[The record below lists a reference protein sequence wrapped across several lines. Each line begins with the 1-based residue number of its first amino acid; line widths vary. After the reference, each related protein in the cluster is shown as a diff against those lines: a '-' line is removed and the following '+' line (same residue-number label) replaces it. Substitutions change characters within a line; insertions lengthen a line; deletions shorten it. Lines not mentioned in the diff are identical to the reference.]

1 MSDDPDRSRRESVAE
16 DEPDAFDSLDD
27 PEAEIDDPFAELGEG
42 IGVGGSDASDSDAGG
57 FDAGGSDASD
67 SDAGGSDASGSD
79 ADARERSADEPA
91 RSSSD
96 EPVRSSSEATPDGET
111 APGAEGSDS
120 FDAIGRADADREDP
134 FGDAS
139 GEWDD
144 EMADLDDAFERMDV
158 DGPAAEDVWESLDAD
173 AGTDAFD
180 ADAGLGGAAS
190 VPGGGDTEHV
200 VSKRT
205 YCQQCPHFS
214 RPPEAACTHE
224 GTTIVEAVGFDEF
237 RVRNCPMISE
247 EDPTFDGDR

>member
-1 MSDDPDRSRRESVAE
+1 MSDDSDRPRPDSAE
-16 DEPDAFDSLDD
+16 EGEPDAFDSLDD
-27 PEAEIDDPFAELGEG
+27 AEAEIDDPFAELGEG
-42 IGVGGSDASDSDAGG
+42 IDAGG
-57 FDAGGSDASD
+57 DTGGD
-67 SDAGGSDASGSD
+67 S
-79 ADARERSADEPA
+79 DARERSVDDP
-91 RSSSD
+91 
-96 EPVRSSSEATPDGET
+96 
-111 APGAEGSDS
+111 
-120 FDAIGRADADREDP
+120 FDAIGRADADSADP
-134 FGDAS
+134 FDDAS

-144 EMADLDDAFERMDV
+144 EMADLDDAFEQMDV

-173 AGTDAFD
+173 AGTNAFD

-205 YCQQCPHFS
+205 YCQQCPHFT

-247 EDPTFDGDR
+247 EDPTFDADS